1 MFIRLISYFINSYSF
16 IFVNNC
22 KATAMFE
29 ILKSFESKFG
39 SLKKKGLRIEGL
51 SMIDPKRKKHVIMI
65 SKPFLF
71 DNRQLPKS
79 YEGLE
84 IKSKIEGG
92 LPEEFKIEKE
102 AIKKDYLWAPNKFE
116 KFVDRC
122 SEDIKKQFGNPNMSR
137 AEMLD
142 ALAFGSFEDHK
153 KKTLTLIQ
161 EGKIPAISLN

>member
-1 MFIRLISYFINSYSF
+1 
-16 IFVNNC
+16 
-22 KATAMFE
+22 MFE
-29 ILKSFESKFG
+29 ILKSFETKFS

-92 LPEEFKIEKE
+92 LPEEFKIEKA
-102 AIKKDYLWAPNKFE
+102 AIQKDYLWAPARFE
-116 KFVDRC
+116 KYVDRC
-122 SEDIKKQFGNPNMSR
+122 SEDIRKQFGNPNMSR

-153 KKTLTLIQ
+153 KKTMLLIQ

>member
-1 MFIRLISYFINSYSF
+1 
-16 IFVNNC
+16 
-22 KATAMFE
+22 MFE

-122 SEDIKKQFGNPNMSR
+122 SDDIKKQFGNPNMSR

>member
-1 MFIRLISYFINSYSF
+1 
-16 IFVNNC
+16 
-22 KATAMFE
+22 MFE
-29 ILKSFESKFG
+29 ILKSFENKFG
-39 SLKKKGLRIEGL
+39 ALKKKGLRIEGL

-102 AIKKDYLWAPNKFE
+102 AVKKDYLWAPNKFE
-116 KFVDRC
+116 KYVDRC
-122 SEDIKKQFGNPNMSR
+122 AEDIKKQFGNPNMSR
-137 AEMLD
+137 SEMLD
-142 ALAFGSFEDHK
+142 ALAFGSFEDHITW
-153 KKTLTLIQ
+153 TLTRVQ
-161 EGKIPAISLN
+161 EMHKRLC

>member
-1 MFIRLISYFINSYSF
+1 
-16 IFVNNC
+16 
-22 KATAMFE
+22 MFE

-71 DNRQLPKS
+71 DNRLLPKT
-79 YEGLE
+79 YEGLD

-102 AIKKDYLWAPNKFE
+102 VIKKDYLWAPIKFE

-122 SEDIKKQFGNPNMSR
+122 SEEIKKQFNNPNMSR

-153 KKTLTLIQ
+153 KKTLALMQ
-161 EGKIPAISLN
+161 EGKIPTFKMN

>member
-1 MFIRLISYFINSYSF
+1 
-16 IFVNNC
+16 
-22 KATAMFE
+22 MFE

-51 SMIDPKRKKHVIMI
+51 TMIDPKRKKHVINI

-71 DNRQLPKS
+71 DNRQLPKT
-79 YEGLE
+79 YEGLD

-102 AIKKDYLWAPNKFE
+102 ALVKEYLWAPNKFE

-137 AEMLD
+137 SEMLD
-142 ALAFGSFEDHK
+142 ALAFGNFEEHVK
-153 KKTLTLIQ
+153 KSTALML
-161 EGKIPAISLN
+161 EGKIPAFKMN

>member
-1 MFIRLISYFINSYSF
+1 
-16 IFVNNC
+16 
-22 KATAMFE
+22 MFE

-79 YEGLE
+79 YEGLD

-116 KFVDRC
+116 KYVDRC

-137 AEMLD
+137 TEMLD

-153 KKTLTLIQ
+153 QKTINLIK
-161 EGKIPAISLN
+161 EGKIPAINLN

>member
-1 MFIRLISYFINSYSF
+1 
-16 IFVNNC
+16 
-22 KATAMFE
+22 MFE

-79 YEGLE
+79 YEGLD

-102 AIKKDYLWAPNKFE
+102 AIKKDYLWAPVKFE

-122 SEDIKKQFGNPNMSR
+122 SEEIKKQFGNPNMSR

-142 ALAFGSFEDHK
+142 ALAFGNFEDHK
-153 KKTLTLIQ
+153 KKTLILIQ
-161 EGKIPAISLN
+161 EGKIPAIILN

>member
-1 MFIRLISYFINSYSF
+1 
-16 IFVNNC
+16 
-22 KATAMFE
+22 MFE
-29 ILKSFESKFG
+29 ILKNFESKYNG
-39 SLKKKGLRIEGL
+39 LKKKGLRIEGL

-92 LPEEFKIEKE
+92 LPEEFKFDKE
-102 AIKKDYLWAPNKFE
+102 STKKEYVWAPNKFE

-122 SEDIKKQFGNPNMSR
+122 QEDIRKQFGNPEMTR
-137 AEMLD
+137 KEMLD
-142 ALAFGSFEDHK
+142 ALAFGNFEEHK
-153 KKTLTLIQ
+153 KKSLQLMK
-161 EGKIPAISLN
+161 EGKIPPFKLN

>member
-1 MFIRLISYFINSYSF
+1 
-16 IFVNNC
+16 
-22 KATAMFE
+22 MFE

-71 DNRQLPKS
+71 DNRLLPKT
-79 YEGLE
+79 YEGLD

-102 AIKKDYLWAPNKFE
+102 VIKKDYLWAPIKFE

-122 SEDIKKQFGNPNMSR
+122 SEDIKKQFNNPNMSR
-137 AEMLD
+137 TEMLD

-153 KKTLTLIQ
+153 KKTLTLMQ
-161 EGKIPAISLN
+161 EGKIPTFKMN

>member
-1 MFIRLISYFINSYSF
+1 
-16 IFVNNC
+16 
-22 KATAMFE
+22 MFE

-71 DNRQLPKS
+71 DNRLLPKT
-79 YEGLE
+79 YEGLD

-102 AIKKDYLWAPNKFE
+102 VIKKDYLWAPMKFE

-122 SEDIKKQFGNPNMSR
+122 SEDIKKQFNNVVFSV
-137 AEMLD
+137 LCH
-142 ALAFGSFEDHK
+142 FFEFQ
-153 KKTLTLIQ
+153 L
-161 EGKIPAISLN
+161 